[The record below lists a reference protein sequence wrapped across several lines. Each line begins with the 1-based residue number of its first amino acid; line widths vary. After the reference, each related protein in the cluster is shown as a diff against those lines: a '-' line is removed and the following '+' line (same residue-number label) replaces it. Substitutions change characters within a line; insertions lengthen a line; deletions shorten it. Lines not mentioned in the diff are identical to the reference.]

1 MGSLIYKFMERID
14 GEKGIRF
21 IPYKLA
27 ERIKVFCLTYLIK
40 D

>member
-1 MGSLIYKFMERID
+1 MGVFIYRLMEHIN
-14 GEKGIRF
+14 GEKGYKL
-21 IPYKLA
+21 IPYRTS